1 MFDMDYNNNTDYAMT
16 DETSLVEEE
25 LPRPEE
31 AAEAMEGSEDLWE
44 SEARDVESL
53 FSADLATTSVLT
65 RAEEERLAREIAK
78 ARNRILKVLQGAKTL
93 SRKALEDAGR
103 GVILPEEDFR
113 ERETVT
119 ILRFA
124 EQILA
129 DPKLCRRKKEFSHR
143 TGFRSVRR
151 LREFVQDL
159 TEALEAYRTLRDEM
173 MRANLRLVNLFAR
186 RYRHPVLTS
195 LDLFQEGT
203 IGLLRAIEKYDP
215 QRNIKFSTYATW
227 WIWQQLSRAAD
238 MQGSLIRL
246 PVHWNQ
252 FRRRIGR
259 DARELA
265 MENERPVT
273 REEIAA
279 SHGLDRERFE
289 AMAQSFQFVSTDAP
303 IGEDDDRTLES
314 TLASDSPEP
323 GDIAEKVSLRERLEE
338 ALKQLPERERIILR
352 HRFGLDDDETET
364 LEQLGRQFGVSR
376 ERIRQLEARGLKL
389 LRAICAQQGLQDYLE

>member
-1 MFDMDYNNNTDYAMT
+1 MFDTDYINENNVLERE
-16 DETSLVEEE
+16 DEIHADDALE
-25 LPRPEE
+25 LSESS
-31 AAEAMEGSEDLWE
+31 AEDLSE
-44 SEARDVESL
+44 LEARDVESL
-53 FSADLATTSVLT
+53 FSADLATTSVLN
-65 RAEEERLAREIAK
+65 RSQEEALARKIAR
-78 ARNRILKVLQGAKTL
+78 ARGRILRVLRTAKKL
-93 SRKALEDAGR
+93 SRAALEDAGR
-103 GVILPEEDFR
+103 GVIPPEEDFR

-124 EQILA
+124 EMALRNRQLF
-129 DPKLCRRKKEFSHR
+129 KRSGFKKPA
-143 TGFRSVRR
+143 R
-151 LREFVQDL
+151 LRRFVKDL
-159 TEALEAYRTLRDEM
+159 TEALESYRVLRDEM

-215 QRNIKFSTYATW
+215 HRNIKFSTYATW

-265 MENERPVT
+265 MENEGPVS

-279 SHGLDRERFE
+279 SHGLDPERFE
-289 AMAQSFQFVSTDAP
+289 AMAQSFQFLSTDAP
-303 IGEDDDRTLES
+303 IGDEDDRTLES
-314 TLASDSPEP
+314 TLAAETPEP
-323 GDIAEKVSLRERLEE
+323 DEVAEHASLRERLEE
-338 ALKQLPERERIILR
+338 ALKKLPPRESKILR
-352 HRFGLDDDETET
+352 RRFGLDDDETET
-364 LEQLGRQFGVSR
+364 LEQLGKEFGVSR
-376 ERIRQLEARGLKL
+376 ERIRQLEARGLKM
-389 LRAICAQQGLQDYLE
+389 LRQICAEQGLQDYLL

>member
-1 MFDMDYNNNTDYAMT
+1 MFDTDYNNDNNVLDR
-16 DETSLVEEE
+16 EEE
-25 LPRPEE
+25 LRPDDSLELGESATEE
-31 AAEAMEGSEDLWE
+31 IAEW
-44 SEARDVESL
+44 EARDVESL
-53 FSADLATTSVLT
+53 FSADLATTSVLS
-65 RAEEERLAREIAK
+65 RAEEEALARKIAR
-78 ARNRILKVLQGAKTL
+78 ARDRILRVLSRAKTL
-93 SRKALEDAGR
+93 SRVALEDAGR

-113 ERETVT
+113 ERETVA

-124 EQILA
+124 EEALR
-129 DPKLCRRKKEFSHR
+129 DRKLLKR
-143 TGFRSVRR
+143 TGFKKVSR
-151 LREFVQDL
+151 LRQFIRDL
-159 TEALEAYRTLRDEM
+159 TTALDEYRELRDEM

-265 MENERPVT
+265 MENEGPVS

-279 SHGLDRERFE
+279 SHGLDPERFE
-289 AMAQSFQFVSTDAP
+289 AMAQSFQFLSTDAP
-303 IGEDDDRTLES
+303 IGDEDDRTLES
-314 TLASDSPEP
+314 TLAAETPEP
-323 GDIAEKVSLRERLEE
+323 DEVAEHVSLRERLEE
-338 ALKQLPERERIILR
+338 ALKKLPPRESKILR
-352 HRFGLDDDETET
+352 RRFGLDDDETET
-364 LEQLGRQFGVSR
+364 LEQLGREFGVSR
-376 ERIRQLEARGLKL
+376 ERIRQLEARGLKM
-389 LRAICAQQGLQDYLE
+389 LRQICAEQGLQDYLS

>member
-1 MFDMDYNNNTDYAMT
+1 MFDTDFTNDNNILDR
-16 DETSLVEEE
+16 EEE
-25 LPRPEE
+25 TRAEE
-31 AAEAMEGSEDLWE
+31 PTELSESSTEELAEW
-44 SEARDVESL
+44 EARDVEAL
-53 FSADLATTSVLT
+53 FSADLATTSVLS
-65 RAEEERLAREIAK
+65 RAEEEALARKIAR
-78 ARNRILKVLQGAKTL
+78 ARSRILAVLRRAKKL
-93 SRKALEDAGR
+93 CRVALEDAGR

-124 EQILA
+124 EQALRDREA
-129 DPKLCRRKKEFSHR
+129 FKR
-143 TGFRSVRR
+143 TGLKKKAS
-151 LREFVQDL
+151 LRAFIKDL
-159 TEALEAYRTLRDEM
+159 TRALEDYRVLRDEM

-195 LDLFQEGT
+195 LDLFQEGA

-215 QRNIKFSTYATW
+215 HRNIKFSTYATW

-265 MENERPVT
+265 MENEGPVS

-303 IGEDDDRTLES
+303 IGDDDDRTLES
-314 TLASDSPEP
+314 TLAAETPEP
-323 GDIAEKVSLRERLEE
+323 GELAEHSSLRERLEE
-338 ALKQLPERERIILR
+338 ALKKLPPREGKILR
-352 HRFGLDDDETET
+352 RRFGLDDDETET
-364 LEQLGRQFGVSR
+364 LEQLGKEFGVSR
-376 ERIRQLEARGLKL
+376 ERIRQLEARGLKM
-389 LRAICAQQGLQDYLE
+389 LRAICAEQGLQDYLQ

>member
-1 MFDMDYNNNTDYAMT
+1 MFDTDYNTEYAMT
-16 DETSLVEEE
+16 DQTSLIEEE
-25 LPRPEE
+25 LPRSEE
-31 AAEAMEGSEDLWE
+31 ATESPEAEDLLELE
-44 SEARDVESL
+44 SRDVESL
-53 FSADLATTSVLT
+53 FSADLATTSVLS
-65 RAEEERLAREIAK
+65 RAEEEALARRIAR
-78 ARNRILKVLQGAKTL
+78 ARERILKVLHGAKTL
-93 SRKALEDAGR
+93 SRHALEDAGR

-124 EQILA
+124 EAILA
-129 DPKLCRRKKEFSHR
+129 DQKLHRRKEFVRR

-151 LREFVQDL
+151 LRKFVDDL
-159 TEALEAYRTLRDEM
+159 TKALNDYRVLRDEM

-273 REEIAA
+273 RDEIAA
-279 SHGLDRERFE
+279 THGLDRERFE

-323 GDIAEKVSLRERLEE
+323 EGVAEKASLRERLEV
-338 ALKQLPERERIILR
+338 ALRQLPERERIILR

-376 ERIRQLEARGLKL
+376 ERIRQLEARGLKM

>member
-1 MFDMDYNNNTDYAMT
+1 MFDTDYTTEYTT
-16 DETSLVEEE
+16 DDTTFVE
-25 LPRPEE
+25 PEE
-31 AAEAMEGSEDLWE
+31 VGQPEETVDLTGAPEDFSDLD
-44 SEARDVESL
+44 SRDVESL
-53 FSADLATTSVLT
+53 FSAELATTTVLS
-65 RAEEERLAREIAK
+65 RAQEEMLARRIAK
-78 ARNRILKVLQGAKTL
+78 ARARILKVLQGAKTL
-93 SRKALEDAGR
+93 SRSALENAGR

-124 EQILA
+124 EDILA
-129 DPKLCRRKKEFSHR
+129 NRRVHRTKEFVQR
-143 TGFRSVRR
+143 TGFRSVKR
-151 LREFVQDL
+151 LREFVRDL
-159 TEALEAYRTLRDEM
+159 SRSLDDYRVLRDEM

-259 DARELA
+259 DARELS
-265 MENERPVT
+265 MENERPVS

-279 SHGLDRERFE
+279 THGLDRERFE

-314 TLASDSPEP
+314 TLASDAPEP
-323 GDIAEKVSLRERLEE
+323 DDVAEKVSLRERLEQ
-338 ALKQLPERERIILR
+338 ALEQLPDRERVILR

-364 LEQLGRQFGVSR
+364 LEQLGKQFGVSR
-376 ERIRQLEARGLKL
+376 ERIRQLEARGLKM
-389 LRAICAQQGLQDYLE
+389 LRLICAQQGLQDYLD

>member
-1 MFDMDYNNNTDYAMT
+1 MFDTDFTNDNNVLDR
-16 DETSLVEEE
+16 EEE
-25 LPRPEE
+25 TRAEE
-31 AAEAMEGSEDLWE
+31 PTELSESSTEELTEW
-44 SEARDVESL
+44 EARDVEAL
-53 FSADLATTSVLT
+53 FSADLATTSVLS
-65 RAEEERLAREIAK
+65 RAEEEVLARKIAR
-78 ARNRILKVLQGAKTL
+78 ARSRILAVLRRAKKL
-93 SRKALEDAGR
+93 CRVALEDAGR

-124 EQILA
+124 EQA
-129 DPKLCRRKKEFSHR
+129 VRDREAFKR
-143 TGFRSVRR
+143 TGLKKKAS
-151 LREFVQDL
+151 LRAFIKDL
-159 TEALEAYRTLRDEM
+159 TRALEDYRVLRDEM

-195 LDLFQEGT
+195 LDLFQEGA

-215 QRNIKFSTYATW
+215 HRNIKFSTYATW

-265 MENERPVT
+265 MENEGPVS

-303 IGEDDDRTLES
+303 IGDDDDRTLES
-314 TLASDSPEP
+314 TLAAETPEP
-323 GDIAEKVSLRERLEE
+323 GELAEHSSLRERLEE
-338 ALKQLPERERIILR
+338 ALKKLPPREGKILR
-352 HRFGLDDDETET
+352 RRFGLDDDETET
-364 LEQLGRQFGVSR
+364 LEQLGKEFGVSR
-376 ERIRQLEARGLKL
+376 ERIRQLEARGLKM
-389 LRAICAQQGLQDYLE
+389 LRAICAEQGLQDYLQ

>member
-1 MFDMDYNNNTDYAMT
+1 MFDTDFTNDNNILDR
-16 DETSLVEEE
+16 EEE
-25 LPRPEE
+25 TRAEE
-31 AAEAMEGSEDLWE
+31 PTELSESSTEELTEW
-44 SEARDVESL
+44 EARDVEAL
-53 FSADLATTSVLT
+53 FSADLATTSVLS
-65 RAEEERLAREIAK
+65 RAEEEVLARKIAR
-78 ARNRILKVLQGAKTL
+78 ARSRILAVLRRAKKL
-93 SRKALEDAGR
+93 CRAALEDAGR

-124 EQILA
+124 EQALRDREA
-129 DPKLCRRKKEFSHR
+129 FKR
-143 TGFRSVRR
+143 TGLKKKAS
-151 LREFVQDL
+151 LRAFIKDL
-159 TEALEAYRTLRDEM
+159 TRALEDYRVLRDEM

-195 LDLFQEGT
+195 LDLFQEGA

-215 QRNIKFSTYATW
+215 HRNIKFSTYATW

-265 MENERPVT
+265 MENEGPVS

-303 IGEDDDRTLES
+303 IGDDDDRTLES
-314 TLASDSPEP
+314 TLAAETPEP
-323 GDIAEKVSLRERLEE
+323 GELAEHSSLRERLEE
-338 ALKQLPERERIILR
+338 ALKRLPPREGKILR
-352 HRFGLDDDETET
+352 RRFGLDDDETET
-364 LEQLGRQFGVSR
+364 LEQLGKEFGVSR
-376 ERIRQLEARGLKL
+376 ERIRQLEARGLKM
-389 LRAICAQQGLQDYLE
+389 LRAICAEQGLQDYLQ

>member
-1 MFDMDYNNNTDYAMT
+1 MFDTDFTNDNNILDR
-16 DETSLVEEE
+16 EEE
-25 LPRPEE
+25 TRAEE
-31 AAEAMEGSEDLWE
+31 PTELSESSTEELTEW
-44 SEARDVESL
+44 EARDVEAL
-53 FSADLATTSVLT
+53 FSADLATTSVLS
-65 RAEEERLAREIAK
+65 RAEEEVLARKIAR
-78 ARNRILKVLQGAKTL
+78 ARSRILAVLRRAKKL
-93 SRKALEDAGR
+93 CRAALEDAGR

-124 EQILA
+124 EQALRDREA
-129 DPKLCRRKKEFSHR
+129 FKR
-143 TGFRSVRR
+143 TGLKKKAS
-151 LREFVQDL
+151 LRAFIKDL
-159 TEALEAYRTLRDEM
+159 TRALEDYRVLRDEM

-195 LDLFQEGT
+195 LDLFQEGA

-215 QRNIKFSTYATW
+215 HRNIKFSTYATW

-265 MENERPVT
+265 MENEGPVS

-303 IGEDDDRTLES
+303 IGDDDDRTLES
-314 TLASDSPEP
+314 TLAAETPEP
-323 GDIAEKVSLRERLEE
+323 GELAEHSSLRERLEE
-338 ALKQLPERERIILR
+338 ALKKLPPREGKILR
-352 HRFGLDDDETET
+352 RRFGLDDDETET
-364 LEQLGRQFGVSR
+364 LEQLGKEFGVSR
-376 ERIRQLEARGLKL
+376 ERIRQLEARGLKM
-389 LRAICAQQGLQDYLE
+389 LRAICAEQGLQDYLQ

>member
-1 MFDMDYNNNTDYAMT
+1 MFDTDYNTEYAMT
-16 DETSLVEEE
+16 DQTSLIEEE
-25 LPRPEE
+25 LPRSEE
-31 AAEAMEGSEDLWE
+31 ATESPEAEDLLELE
-44 SEARDVESL
+44 SRDVESL
-53 FSADLATTSVLT
+53 FSADLATTSVLS
-65 RAEEERLAREIAK
+65 RAEEESLARRIAR
-78 ARNRILKVLQGAKTL
+78 ARERILKVLHGAKTL
-93 SRKALEDAGR
+93 SRHALEDAGR

-124 EQILA
+124 EAILA
-129 DPKLCRRKKEFSHR
+129 DQKLHRRKEFVRR

-151 LREFVQDL
+151 LRKFVDDL
-159 TEALEAYRTLRDEM
+159 TKALNDYRVLRDEM

-273 REEIAA
+273 RDEIAA
-279 SHGLDRERFE
+279 THGLDRERFE

-323 GDIAEKVSLRERLEE
+323 EGVAEKASLRERLED
-338 ALKQLPERERIILR
+338 ALRQLPERERIILR

-376 ERIRQLEARGLKL
+376 ERIRQLEARGLKM